1 MLILVKQIC
10 KTTITKGREIKMK
23 DAILMGI
30 DKSQYQKK
38 RLRTL
43 VLSTN
48 VNDYDTGE
56 PIVDGSINKT
66 LNSSRNQIVEN
77 PIIAKLQGLILGR
90 KYYFPSMSKNNIISY
105 QEPRSQSKSEGMEQ
119 RDKGPRQSACIM
131 DLLHPKRIDS
141 ELC

>member
-10 KTTITKGREIKMK
+10 KTIITKGREIKMK
-23 DAILMGI
+23 DAVLMGI
-30 DKSQYQKK
+30 DKSQYQNK

-56 PIVDGSINKT
+56 PIVDSSISKT

-77 PIIAKLQGLILGR
+77 PIIAKLQGLRLGR
-90 KYYFPSMSKNNIISY
+90 KYYFPSISKNNIISR
-105 QEPRSQSKSEGMEQ
+105 QEPRSQSKLEGVEQ
-119 RDKGPRQSACIM
+119 REQRVYSVFLG
-131 DLLHPKRIDS
+131 
-141 ELC
+141 

>member
-10 KTTITKGREIKMK
+10 KTIIIKGREIKMK
-23 DAILMGI
+23 DTVLMGI
-30 DKSQYQKK
+30 DKSQYQNKQ
-38 RLRTL
+38 LRTL

-56 PIVDGSINKT
+56 PIVDGNISKT
-66 LNSSRNQIVEN
+66 LNNSSNQIVEN

-90 KYYFPSMSKNNIISY
+90 KYYFPTMSKNNIISR

-119 RDKGPRQSACIM
+119 PEQRTQAIC
-131 DLLHPKRIDS
+131 LHHGFITPKKS
-141 ELC
+141 

>member
-1 MLILVKQIC
+1 
-10 KTTITKGREIKMK
+10 MK
-23 DAILMGI
+23 DALLMGI

-38 RLRTL
+38 QLRTL

-56 PIVDGSINKT
+56 PIVDGSISKT

-90 KYYFPSMSKNNIISY
+90 KYYFPSMSKNNIISR
-105 QEPRSQSKSEGMEQ
+105 QEPRSHSKSEGMEQ
-119 RDKGPRQSACIM
+119 REQRTQTICLYHGFIT
-131 DLLHPKRIDS
+131 PKKN
-141 ELC
+141 

>member
-10 KTTITKGREIKMK
+10 KTIINKGREIKMK
-23 DAILMGI
+23 DAVLMGI

-56 PIVDGSINKT
+56 PIVDGSISKT
-66 LNSSRNQIVEN
+66 LSSSRNQIVEN

-90 KYYFPSMSKNNIISY
+90 KYYFPSMSKNNIISR
-105 QEPRSQSKSEGMEQ
+105 QEPRSHSKSEGMEQ
-119 RDKGPRQSACIM
+119 REQRTQTICLYHRYIT
-131 DLLHPKRIDS
+131 PKKN
-141 ELC
+141 

>member
-10 KTTITKGREIKMK
+10 KTTTTKGREIKMK
-23 DAILMGI
+23 DAVLMGI
-30 DKSQYQKK
+30 DKIQYQKK

-56 PIVDGSINKT
+56 PIVDGSISKT

-77 PIIAKLQGLILGR
+77 PIIAKLRGLISG
-90 KYYFPSMSKNNIISY
+90 KKCYFPSMSKNNIISR
-105 QEPRSQSKSEGMEQ
+105 QEALSQSKSEGMEQ
-119 RDKGPRQSACIM
+119 RKQRTQTICLYHGYIT
-131 DLLHPKRIDS
+131 PKKN
-141 ELC
+141 

>member
-23 DAILMGI
+23 DAVLMGI
-30 DKSQYQKK
+30 DKIQYQKK

-56 PIVDGSINKT
+56 PIVDGSISKT

-90 KYYFPSMSKNNIISY
+90 KYYFPSMFKNNIISRE
-105 QEPRSQSKSEGMEQ
+105 EPRSHSKSEGIEQ
-119 RDKGPRQSACIM
+119 REQRTQTICLYHGYIT
-131 DLLHPKRIDS
+131 PKKN
-141 ELC
+141 

>member
-1 MLILVKQIC
+1 MLMLVKQIC
-10 KTTITKGREIKMK
+10 KTITTKSREIKMK
-23 DAILMGI
+23 DAVLMGI

-56 PIVDGSINKT
+56 PIVDGSISKT

-90 KYYFPSMSKNNIISY
+90 KYYFPSMSKNNFISR
-105 QEPRSQSKSEGMEQ
+105 QEPRSHSKSEAIEQ
-119 RDKGPRQSACIM
+119 REQRTQTICLYHGFITHK
-131 DLLHPKRIDS
+131 KN
-141 ELC
+141 

>member
-23 DAILMGI
+23 DALLMGI
-30 DKSQYQKK
+30 DKNQYQKK

-56 PIVDGSINKT
+56 PIVDGSISKT
-66 LNSSRNQIVEN
+66 LSSSRNQIVEN

-90 KYYFPSMSKNNIISY
+90 KYYFPSMSKNNIISR
-105 QEPRSQSKSEGMEQ
+105 QEPHSHSKSEGIEQ
-119 RDKGPRQSACIM
+119 REQRTQTICLYHGYIT
-131 DLLHPKRIDS
+131 PKKN
-141 ELC
+141 

>member
-90 KYYFPSMSKNNIISY
+90 KYYFPSMSKNNIISR
-105 QEPRSQSKSEGMEQ
+105 QEPRSHSKSEGMEQ
-119 RDKGPRQSACIM
+119 REQRTQTICLDHGFIT
-131 DLLHPKRIDS
+131 PKKN
-141 ELC
+141 

>member
-10 KTTITKGREIKMK
+10 KTTITKSREMKMK
-23 DAILMGI
+23 DAVLMGI

-56 PIVDGSINKT
+56 PIVDSSISKT
-66 LNSSRNQIVEN
+66 LNSSRNKIVEN
-77 PIIAKLQGLILGR
+77 PIIAKLQGLRLGR
-90 KYYFPSMSKNNIISY
+90 KYYFPSISKNNIVSR
-105 QEPRSQSKSEGMEQ
+105 QEARSQS
-119 RDKGPRQSACIM
+119 
-131 DLLHPKRIDS
+131 
-141 ELC
+141 

>member
-23 DAILMGI
+23 DAVLMGI

-56 PIVDGSINKT
+56 PIVDGSISKT

-90 KYYFPSMSKNNIISY
+90 KYYFPPMSKNNIISR
-105 QEPRSQSKSEGMEQ
+105 QEPRSHSKSEGIEQ
-119 RDKGPRQSACIM
+119 REQRTQTICLYPGLIT
-131 DLLHPKRIDS
+131 PKKN
-141 ELC
+141 